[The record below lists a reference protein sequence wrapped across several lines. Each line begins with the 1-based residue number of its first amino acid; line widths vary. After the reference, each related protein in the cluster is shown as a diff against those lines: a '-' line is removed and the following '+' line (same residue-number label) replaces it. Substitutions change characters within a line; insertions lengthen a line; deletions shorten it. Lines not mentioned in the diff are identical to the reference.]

1 MNMIGFRFIF
11 DARLLILYRELITK
25 VMWFDDRHKIQDKIS
40 VLFNYYNDTRFK
52 INPSFVLNCLKYL
65 ISVLFVGG
73 RLGDASAKLIKSVTG
88 VSEQS
93 RQRHE

>member
-1 MNMIGFRFIF
+1 
-11 DARLLILYRELITK
+11 
-25 VMWFDDRHKIQDKIS
+25 
-40 VLFNYYNDTRFK
+40 
-52 INPSFVLNCLKYL
+52 
-65 ISVLFVGG
+65 VGG